1 MRKMRKNTITM
12 MTHEAVLMMM
22 MMMMMMMMNLL
33 SRNVMLCVLTKTRW
47 QFQKDGY

>member
-12 MTHEAVLMMM
+12 MTHEAVL
-22 MMMMMMMMNLL
+22 MMMMMMMNLL